1 MITYTINTKFI
12 VEGLLNID
20 NIDKEA
26 FVTEF
31 NKHYQLF
38 LLL

>member
-1 MITYTINTKFI
+1 MITHTIKIKFI
-12 VEGLLNID
+12 VEGLSID
-20 NIDKEA
+20 NIDKKA
-26 FVTEF
+26 FITEF